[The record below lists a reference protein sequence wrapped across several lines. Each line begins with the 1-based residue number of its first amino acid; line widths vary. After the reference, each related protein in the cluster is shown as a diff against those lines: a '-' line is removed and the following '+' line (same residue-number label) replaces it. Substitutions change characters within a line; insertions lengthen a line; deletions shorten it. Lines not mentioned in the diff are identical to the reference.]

1 MVNRNTRVMV
11 NRNTHVM
18 VNKIPHRDHLLYG
31 IDLITGDVMIRVKMY
46 RQIQKFKHQGYSKS
60 EISSELGLNR
70 KTVSKYYIMSELDF
84 RLYRQDQMYRNK
96 VLEQYEDKILE
107 IYKRNEFK
115 RLNMSSVYDYLEEKY
130 GSLPVNEQ
138 TIRNYIHYLMS
149 TNKLKLNE
157 SLRTYTKVPQLPFG
171 HQMQLDFGQYRFK
184 NGFKLYIFAAVL
196 SASRYKY
203 IIFQDHP
210 FKTREVIEHLLVCF
224 EYFGGVPEELV
235 IDQDKLL
242 VVSENA
248 GDIIYTNDFKYFI
261 EEQDLS
267 MYVCRKSDP
276 ESKGKIENLVKYVKR
291 NFLNI
296 RDFTNAKEANISVLE
311 WLKRRANGKISQ
323 ATMQIPVVLI
333 KNEREHLRPVEN
345 SIFRKSSLVGRE
357 ERTVNEKDCI
367 SVNACS
373 YQLPPRYRNKTV
385 EVYTTRHKLF
395 IFDIYSGKE
404 IVEYDLSLI
413 PGKTISRR
421 EYKRENETTLEELK
435 TRVLGMFDLDNW
447 KRFMEINFSAFPRYV
462 RDQCIEAKKYFGIK
476 DIEIP
481 VMDRAL
487 DYCLKNNTPSFSNLN
502 DTYIYFKREQ
512 ERDDDGIS
520 VQGLSYQGAHKPL
533 NVTRRDLS
541 VYKKVI
547 NGGINESL

>member
-1 MVNRNTRVMV
+1 
-11 NRNTHVM
+11 
-18 VNKIPHRDHLLYG
+18 
-31 IDLITGDVMIRVKMY
+31 MIRAKMY
-46 RQIQKFKHQGYSKS
+46 KQIQRFKRLGYSKS
-60 EISSELGLNR
+60 RISVEMGLNR
-70 KTVSKYYIMSELDF
+70 KTVGKYYSMSEMDF

-96 VLEQYEDKILE
+96 VLEGYEDKILE
-107 IYKRNEFK
+107 IYEKNEFK

-130 GSLPVNEQ
+130 GTLPVNEQ
-138 TIRNYIHYLMS
+138 TIRNYIHYLIS
-149 TNKLKLNE
+149 TNKLKLNDR
-157 SLRTYTKVPQLPFG
+157 LRTYTKVPELGFG
-171 HQMQLDFGQYRFK
+171 RQMQLDFGQYRFR

-261 EEQDLS
+261 EEQDLR

-291 NFLNI
+291 NFLSI
-296 RDFTNAKEANISVLE
+296 RDFKNSEEANESVLD

-323 ATMQIPVVLI
+323 ATMQIPGVMI
-333 KNEREHLRPVEN
+333 KNEREHLHSLKN
-345 SIFRKSSLVGRE
+345 SIFRKVSLVGRE

-385 EVYTTRHKLF
+385 EVYTTRYKLF

-404 IVEYDLSLI
+404 VVEYDLSPI

-435 TRVLGMFDLDNW
+435 ARVSGMFDFDNW
-447 KRFMEINFSAFPRYV
+447 KRFTEKNFRSFPRYI
-462 RDQCIEAKKYFGIK
+462 RDQCMEAKKHFK
-476 DIEIP
+476 VNDINKQIL
-481 VMDRAL
+481 DASL
-487 DYCLKNNTPSFSNLN
+487 DYCLQNNTPSFSNLN

-512 ERDDDGIS
+512 ERDDLEIHTPVLG
-520 VQGLSYQGAHKPL
+520 YQGSHEPF
-533 NVTRRDLS
+533 NVIRRDLS
-541 VYKKVI
+541 VYKKI
-547 NGGINESL
+547 ISEGINESL

>member
-1 MVNRNTRVMV
+1 
-11 NRNTHVM
+11 
-18 VNKIPHRDHLLYG
+18 
-31 IDLITGDVMIRVKMY
+31 MIRAKMY

-60 EISSELGLNR
+60 EISSKLGLNR
-70 KTVSKYYIMSELDF
+70 KTVSKYYSMSEFDF
-84 RLYRQDQMYRNK
+84 KLYRQDQLYRNK
-96 VLEQYEDKILE
+96 VLERYEDKILE
-107 IYKRNEFK
+107 IYEKNEFK

-138 TIRNYIHYLMS
+138 TIRNYIHYLIS

-157 SLRTYTKVPQLPFG
+157 RLRTYTKVPELPFG
-171 HQMQLDFGQYRFK
+171 RQMQLDFGQYRFK
-184 NGFKLYIFAAVL
+184 SGLKLYIFAAIL

-203 IIFQDHP
+203 IVFQDHP
-210 FKTREVIEHLLVCF
+210 FKTGEVIEHLLVCF

-261 EEQDLS
+261 EEQNLS

-291 NFLNI
+291 NFLSI
-296 RDFTNAKEANISVLE
+296 RDFTNAKEANLSVLD

-323 ATMQIPVVLI
+323 ATMQIPEVLI
-333 KNEREHLRPVEN
+333 KNEREDLRAVQN
-345 SIFRKSSLVGRE
+345 SIFRKISLVGRE
-357 ERTVNEKDCI
+357 ERTVNEKACI

-373 YQLPPRYRNKTV
+373 YQLPPKYRNKAV
-385 EVYTTRHKLF
+385 EIYMTRYKLF
-395 IFDIYSGKE
+395 MFDIYTGEE

-421 EYKRENETTLEELK
+421 EYKRETETTLEELK
-435 TRVLGMFDLDNW
+435 TRVSGMFDLDNW
-447 KRFMEINFSAFPRYV
+447 RHFTERNFRSFPRYI
-462 RDQCIEAKKYFGIK
+462 RDQCVEAKKYFK
-476 DIEIP
+476 VNDIDKQI
-481 VMDRAL
+481 L
-487 DYCLKNNTPSFSNLN
+487 DASLKYCLDNNTPSFSNLN

-512 ERDDDGIS
+512 ERDDLKIHTPVLG
-520 VQGLSYQGAHKPL
+520 YQSGHEPL